1 MPIYSINLTTKTH
14 SSAHPYPPIRTNA
27 HTDARALTC
36 RMCWKFYSKEEKW
49 KRKTV
54 SRNLYL
60 EQLQLQRGVVGW
72 QWEIPAC
79 AFVVCTTIA
88 LTHQCMRTRR
98 VLLCAACCKH
108 FRTSGSQMSY
118 QYLQQSCWLSVC
130 IAVTLVGLPL
140 DMQQSW
146 VVKCKTIIAYLPFDF
161 AASQVWPPKRRWPI
175 NTAIIKQEFNQMHI
189 WAAISSRICCFLCD
203 LFALHCCGK

>member
-72 QWEIPAC
+72 QWEIPAVRLQC
-79 AFVVCTTIA
+79 APQSRLPTNACVRAAFCCALLVANIFGQVEVRCHINIYSKVVGCLFVLPSLLLDCH
-88 LTHQCMRTRR
+88 LTCNKVELSNVRQ
-98 VLLCAACCKH
+98 LLLIC
-108 FRTSGSQMSY
+108 
-118 QYLQQSCWLSVC
+118 LS
-130 IAVTLVGLPL
+130 ILLPLKFDPQNDVGLSIL
-140 DMQQSW
+140 Q
-146 VVKCKTIIAYLPFDF
+146 L
-161 AASQVWPPKRRWPI
+161 
-175 NTAIIKQEFNQMHI
+175 
-189 WAAISSRICCFLCD
+189 
-203 LFALHCCGK
+203 